1 MAKIL
6 KYKTIR
12 IDISEADYLFIKN
25 EKLKSGLSIRKF
37 CKDAVSQ
44 KINKFKKI
52 KPVLFRLFI
61 LIFIFYFCVILA
73 LRIQICIVHT
83 FAKIIKK

>member
-52 KPVLFRLFI
+52 KPE
-61 LIFIFYFCVILA
+61 
-73 LRIQICIVHT
+73 
-83 FAKIIKK
+83 